1 MKRKIGLYGGTFN
14 PVHFGHLNLA
24 FELMEKAGLD
34 EVWWIPTNR
43 SPLRADEM
51 QVDPSFRFKMVE
63 LAVEG
68 IPQFKVLSLEAE
80 KTSPSYTIDTV
91 REILKLYPQENFF
104 LLLGED
110 SLTHFMAWKDP
121 LELVRH
127 LPLLIAGRSRVEF
140 PHFPEEIQAAIDDGM
155 VETCLFD
162 ISATRIRERL
172 EKKLYTAHLIPAKVL
187 DFIYVNQ
194 LYFTA

>member
-24 FELMEKAGLD
+24 FELMEKGGLD

-43 SPLRADEM
+43 SPLRSENTL
-51 QVDPSFRFKMVE
+51 VDPVQRCKMVE
-63 LAVEG
+63 LAVED
-68 IPQFKVLSLEAE
+68 IPQFKVLDIEVH
-80 KTSPSYTIDTV
+80 SPPPAYTVDTV
-91 REILKLYPQENFF
+91 REIVRSYPDAHFF

-110 SLTHFMAWKDP
+110 SLENLMAWKNP
-121 LELVRH
+121 LELVR
-127 LPLLIAGRSRVEF
+127 LVSFLIGGRSGARPPF
-140 PHFPEEIQAAIDDGM
+140 FPEEIQAAIEKGI
-155 VETCLFD
+155 VETALFD
-162 ISATRIRERL
+162 ISATRIRERF
-172 EKKLYTAHLIPAKVL
+172 ENKLYMGHLIPAKVL